1 MRDEVDPQTKNYVD
15 AAMDE
20 IRQSLT
26 DLTST
31 TAAMR
36 GINNQY
42 SYGNDSGNM
51 SKPPL
56 LALPSTNSYGKVNP
70 NTAYKTPVRRQ
81 LTQKGYEEK
90 RAKNL
95 FEMDEEYMDAEEDLV
110 ELINEELVPQ
120 ISLNAL
126 SSVDSF
132 QFKDSWT
139 YDDTKISYCNPL
151 TVLIGPSDAYQVVS
165 ELLSWQLVTISRENQ
180 DQLSSNH
187 RDHENNTLVFKSSVF
202 EPMHTNSSFIAP
214 ATRTSTGT
222 NMGDEVDPQ
231 TKNYVDAAMDEIRQ
245 SLTDLTSTTAAMR
258 GINNQLGDNVRD
270 WAFKCDQ
277 FFAVD
282 NTPEGEKVKIM
293 YVHLDDKALLWHRQ
307 FVKILRD
314 NVGWEMYETAIIQ
327 RFGSVFEDP
336 MAALKNSKYEKNAKE
351 YQDVFD
357 TLLCRVDIS
366 PKHDVSLYLGG
377 LPTELEMS
385 VRMFNNSRYSYGNG
399 SGNMSKPPLL
409 ALPSTN
415 SYGKVNPNTAY
426 KTPVR
431 RQLTQKEYEEKRAKN
446 LCCYCDKKFMP
457 GHKCKGQLFSL
468 VVLADEV
475 EMDEEYMDAEE
486 DLVELINEELGDS
499 YNDVML
505 LTLGRL
511 RFYNNKKL
519 CLRGS
524 TKAEVHWVNGRKK
537 IQKMETGPQ
546 SELRMLSI
554 YPDTGLTLMTASL
567 DKGND
572 ITIDENLQIED
583 AIESMVKELLEDGV
597 IKHSQSS
604 FASPMMVKKKYNSWR
619 IFVDYMKLNK
629 NTIKDKFPIPI
640 IEELIDELHGSVV
653 FSKLD
658 LRPGYHQIRMCED
671 DIAKTTFKTHEGH
684 YEFLVMPFGLTNTPS
699 TFQALINEVFRE
711 FLRKFT
717 LVFFN
722 DIPMYSRNLKEHVKH
737 LTKACICSKGVS
749 VTDSSQR
756 RFIKDF
762 ATLSRPLT
770 QLLKKNVYKRTDE
783 AQNAFLLLKEEMI
796 KASVLD
802 FLDFNKPFIVETD
815 ALGVGIGA
823 VLQQD
828 GHPIAYLSRTLS
840 SRHQA
845 LSTYEKEFLAVL
857 LALEK

>member
-1 MRDEVDPQTKNYVD
+1 MR
-15 AAMDE
+15 
-20 IRQSLT
+20 
-26 DLTST
+26 
-31 TAAMR
+31 
-36 GINNQY
+36 
-42 SYGNDSGNM
+42 
-51 SKPPL
+51 
-56 LALPSTNSYGKVNP
+56 
-70 NTAYKTPVRRQ
+70 
-81 LTQKGYEEK
+81 
-90 RAKNL
+90 
-95 FEMDEEYMDAEEDLV
+95 
-110 ELINEELVPQ
+110 
-120 ISLNAL
+120 
-126 SSVDSF
+126 
-132 QFKDSWT
+132 
-139 YDDTKISYCNPL
+139 
-151 TVLIGPSDAYQVVS
+151 
-165 ELLSWQLVTISRENQ
+165 
-180 DQLSSNH
+180 
-187 RDHENNTLVFKSSVF
+187 
-202 EPMHTNSSFIAP
+202 
-214 ATRTSTGT
+214 
-222 NMGDEVDPQ
+222 DEVDPQ

-282 NTPEGEKVKIM
+282 NTPEGEKVKFM

-307 FVKILRD
+307 FCQNYLGI
-314 NVGWEMYETAIIQ
+314 NVGWEVYETTIIQ
-327 RFGSVFEDP
+327 RFISVFEDT
-336 MAALKNSKYEKNAKE
+336 MASI
-351 YQDVFD
+351 
-357 TLLCRVDIS
+357 VDIS

-415 SYGKVNPNTAY
+415 SYGKVNPNTTY

-457 GHKCKGQLFSL
+457 GHKCNRQLFSL

-486 DLVELINEELGDS
+486 DLVELINEELVPQISLNALSSVDS
-499 YNDVML
+499 FQTLRVIGFSSRGCDMVL
-505 LTLGRL
+505 GIQWLATLGDIKCNFKEL
-511 RFYNNKKL
+511 RMQVGYNNKKL

-546 SELRMLSI
+546 GELRMLSI
-554 YPDTGLTLMTASL
+554 YPNTGLTLMTASL
-567 DKGND
+567 DKGDDNTTD
-572 ITIDENLQIED
+572 DNLQEVIKSFKDVFEVPKQLPPTRSHDHRIPLLFGTQLINIRPYRHPLVQKD
-583 AIESMVKELLEDGV
+583 AIESMVKELLESSV

-604 FASPMMVKKKYNSWR
+604 FASPVMVKKKYNSWR
-619 IFVDYMKLNK
+619 MCVDYMQLNK
-629 NTIKDKFPIPI
+629 NTIKDEFPIPI

-671 DIAKTTFKTHEGH
+671 DIAKTAFKTHEGH

-717 LVFFN
+717 LVFFD

-737 LTKACICSKGVS
+737 LTKVLTKMREHNLFEKKSKCVFGNSLVEYLGHVILAQGVA
-749 VTDSSQR
+749 TDPTKVQAMQSWPIHKNVKQLRGFLGLTGYYR

-770 QLLKKNVYKRTDE
+770 QLLKKNVYKWTDE

-815 ALGVGIGA
+815 ASGVGIGA